1 MASHS
6 LSGMGRKPQNPAL
19 VCLPNL
25 AIKKS
30 APPTAATDAGAV
42 LTREDSRASTPLRS
56 RRVSAKE
63 RGDGIDCLPFIF
75 KGNVALNVLVFFQQ
89 GDEGCPVVGRHP
101 RNHHG
106 IKAPA

>member
-25 AIKKS
+25 AIKLS
-30 APPTAATDAGAV
+30 APPSAATATGAV
-42 LTREDSRASTPLRS
+42 FTSDDFRASTALRS
-56 RRVSAKE
+56 RNVSAKE
-63 RGDGIDCLPFIF
+63 QGDGIDCLPFIF
-75 KGNVALNVLVFFQQ
+75 KGNVALDVLILFQQ
-89 GDEGCPVVGRHP
+89 CDEGSPVVGRHP

-106 IKAPA
+106 IKATT